1 VTNWAVLDA
10 PPIVPPLPERPAG
23 TSRLAASLQS
33 ARHRAGWSREALA
46 YHSGLTWSAIA
57 QIESGRRQDV
67 RLSSLRALADALGV
81 TVDYLVGSKATVS
94 AKLLEHTAV
103 MYGAQADFVASVAPF
118 VSEGITRGEALLV
131 VSRSRQVEGLRN
143 ALGNDG
149 RQVEFADSAEWYRSP
164 GQALTRYRAFVDD
177 QFARGASWV
186 RVIGESPWEGRS
198 SGEIGEW
205 IRYES
210 LFNLFFASSP
220 VTVVCPYDTRTLPE
234 RILAGARHTHP
245 TLGGGAGHGA
255 NSEYEEPEAF
265 LLRTGS

>member
-1 VTNWAVLDA
+1 MVPA
-10 PPIVPPLPERPAG
+10 PPERPAG
-23 TSRLAASLQS
+23 ASRLAASLQS
-33 ARHRAGWSREALA
+33 ARQRAGWSREALA

-81 TVDYLVGSKATVS
+81 TVDYLVGTKATGG
-94 AKLLEHTAV
+94 AKLLDHRAV
-103 MYGAQADFVASVAPF
+103 MYCAQADFVACVAPF

-131 VSRSRQVEGLRN
+131 VSRSQPVERLRN
-143 ALGNDG
+143 ALGNDA
-149 RQVEFADSAEWYRSP
+149 RQVEFGDSAEWYRSP
-164 GQALTRYRAFVDD
+164 VQALTRYRAFVDD

-186 RVIGESPWEGRS
+186 RIVGEPPWEGC
-198 SGEIGEW
+198 SGDEIGAW

-220 VTVVCPYDTRTLPE
+220 VTVVCPYDTQSLPE

-245 TLGGGAGHGA
+245 TLAVGASHSA
-255 NSEYEEPEAF
+255 NSEYQEPEAF